1 VNDNF
6 FFSHTGRG
14 VIVTFPID
22 NKNCFSFSFF
32 QTKQINL
39 TDTMVS
45 KTETAVYSI
54 AVGAVVGFVLGWKFR
69 GWALKKVTGA
79 GN

>member
-1 VNDNF
+1 
-6 FFSHTGRG
+6 
-14 VIVTFPID
+14 
-22 NKNCFSFSFF
+22 
-32 QTKQINL
+32 
-39 TDTMVS
+39 MVS